1 MTKYRILLITAC
13 LAVITFGCES
23 IGYGEAVQQ
32 VKIER
37 IESMPNLPSPYKIL
51 DWKEK
56 AVAFD
61 NYVFNFNTRVNDSPL
76 IWIDNARRN
85 IPQPTFGLYTAVNDA
100 RQGPLHNNGEFHE
113 SLNSLAAILGAGL
126 VGIDKT
132 SQNGYNYVKM
142 VQNYFNSDTGWNIM
156 MNNTC
161 PDVALQGGGCGRDW
175 WYDVF
180 PNVLY
185 YAVCDVFPGV
195 EGADR
200 IQRSIAEQFCKAD
213 SVLNG
218 NYDYSFFDYGKMKGM
233 VNQIPAQQDAAG
245 GHAYVLYAAYKKY
258 KDARYLRHAKNALN
272 VLMGQ
277 KESRFYEILL
287 PMSAIVAAHLNAEEG
302 TNYDIKKIID
312 WTFNGCKNPK
322 ARYGWGVIEQRWGNY
337 DVDGLQGC
345 TLEGSEYGFLMN
357 SIKLSWPLVPLVKYE
372 PQFARAIGKWML
384 NNVNACRLFF
394 PLEIDDE
401 HQWCPEYKNITK
413 GIVAYE
419 GIRKSDDYG
428 KSELKG
434 ISPVAIGDGPKWNA
448 KNPPESM
455 FSLYS
460 TSPVGIFGAIVNTTN
475 IKGILKL
482 NCNAT
487 DFYANRP
494 YPVFLYYNPYNK
506 EQKVEYHSTSAVDLF
521 DIVEKTYVA
530 KGIKGK
536 GEFSI
541 PGDAARV
548 IVELPARSTI
558 RQNNK
563 NNLMVN
569 NNIIAYK

>member
-1 MTKYRILLITAC
+1 MKSLNLFT
-13 LAVITFGCES
+13 AVIIAVFIFGCGTS
-23 IGYGEAVQQ
+23 DYGDTVQQ

-37 IESMPNLPSPYKIL
+37 IESMPRIPSPYKIL
-51 DWKEK
+51 NWKEK
-56 AVAFD
+56 AVSFD
-61 NYVFNFNTRVNDSPL
+61 DFVFDFNTRVNGSPL
-76 IWIDNARRN
+76 IWIDNAQRN
-85 IPQPTFGLYTAVNDA
+85 IPQPTFGLYTAINDV
-100 RQGPLHNNGEFHE
+100 RQGPHNNNGEFHE

-132 SQNGYNYVKM
+132 NQNGYNYVKM
-142 VQNYFNSDTGWNIM
+142 VQNYFNSDNSWNIM

-161 PDVALQGGGCGRDW
+161 PDVALLGGGYGRDW

-185 YAVCDVFPGV
+185 YAVCDVFPDV

-218 NYDYSFFDYGKMKGM
+218 NYDYSYFDYAKMKGM

-258 KDARYLRHAKNALN
+258 KDVRYLQHAKSALNAL
-272 VLMGQ
+272 LKQ
-277 KESRFYEILL
+277 KESRFYEILM
-287 PMSAIVAAHLNAEEG
+287 PMAAIVAAHLNVDEG
-302 TNYDIKKIID
+302 TNYDVKKIID

-322 ARYGWGVIEQRWGNY
+322 ARYGWGVIAQRWGNY

-345 TLEGSEYGFLMN
+345 VTEGGEYGFLMN

-384 NNVNACRLFF
+384 NNVNACRLCF

-413 GIVAYE
+413 GIIAYE
-419 GIRKSDDYG
+419 GIRKTDDYG
-428 KSELKG
+428 KNELKD
-434 ISPVAIGDGPKWNA
+434 ISPVAIGDGPKWNVA
-448 KNPPESM
+448 NPPESM

-460 TSPVGIFGAIVNTTN
+460 TSPVGVFGAIVDTTN
-475 IKGILKL
+475 VKGILKL
-482 NCNAT
+482 NCNVT
-487 DFYANRP
+487 DFYAHRP
-494 YPVFLYYNPYNK
+494 YPVFLYYNPYDK
-506 EQKVEYHSTSAVDLF
+506 AQKIMYHSMSTIDLF
-521 DIVEKTYVA
+521 DIVEKVYVA
-530 KGIKGK
+530 KNMN
-536 GEFSI
+536 GEGSFLI
-541 PGDAARV
+541 PRDAARV
-548 IVELPARSTI
+548 IIELPGGSIIEKNR
-558 RQNNK
+558 K
-563 NNLMVN
+563 NNLVVN
-569 NNIIAYK
+569 GNIISYK